1 MVDTRVVNRLR
12 VRKKRERKDENR
24 TTFVTKRRR
33 KDVNNN
39 VKPASIDP
47 SLPPNHVHSI
57 AFPDATIVII
67 PNPPPQCDLPFIEQR
82 VKQRL
87 VIQSDDDD
95 DRQLESLSDRLPPG
109 LFVTDSGFDVVG
121 GTWSRT
127 RTIRKKRQSAP
138 SASTS
143 QCRDR
148 STVRRKLLM
157 MDKRRTQSLASS
169 LVCDG
174 VFLSDHDSDDLDN
187 LDNIPIKRRVRSKSV
202 PKLPSAAT
210 TAKVNA
216 QARGKRER
224 KASKLNF
231 CPQELDLDDVN
242 AELSTLNI

>member
-1 MVDTRVVNRLR
+1 
-12 VRKKRERKDENR
+12 
-24 TTFVTKRRR
+24 
-33 KDVNNN
+33 
-39 VKPASIDP
+39 
-47 SLPPNHVHSI
+47 
-57 AFPDATIVII
+57 
-67 PNPPPQCDLPFIEQR
+67 
-82 VKQRL
+82 
-87 VIQSDDDD
+87 
-95 DRQLESLSDRLPPG
+95 
-109 LFVTDSGFDVVG
+109 
-121 GTWSRT
+121 
-127 RTIRKKRQSAP
+127 
-138 SASTS
+138 
-143 QCRDR
+143 
-148 STVRRKLLM
+148 M